1 MPRQPRQF
9 GNSGYMHLIVRGI
22 GKQILFENQDDYS
35 FFLAILRRFSTET
48 SVSILAYCLMENHV
62 HLLVHDEQHH
72 SPLLMKKIGVS
83 YSRYF
88 NRKYKRSGHLLQ
100 DRYRSEPIE
109 TDGSLIRVF
118 RYILNNPEGAGLCP
132 ASSYP
137 WSSYSQ
143 YGKANTLADTH
154 LLRELIGDENQ
165 YAAFLS
171 AKNQDRFMEYD
182 DSPRSDEWAKDIIR
196 SYLSAESGTI
206 LQSYDRAR
214 RDNALRALKKKGL
227 SIRQLE
233 RLTGINR
240 GAIQKAVNSSH

>member
-118 RYILNNPEGAGLCP
+118 RYILNNPEGAETRTSMPHFFLPKTRTASWNTTIPLGATNGLKTSYGHIFP
-132 ASSYP
+132 PKAEPSS
-137 WSSYSQ
+137 
-143 YGKANTLADTH
+143 KATTAQEETT
-154 LLRELIGDENQ
+154 
-165 YAAFLS
+165 
-171 AKNQDRFMEYD
+171 
-182 DSPRSDEWAKDIIR
+182 PC
-196 SYLSAESGTI
+196 
-206 LQSYDRAR
+206 
-214 RDNALRALKKKGL
+214 AL
-227 SIRQLE
+227 
-233 RLTGINR
+233 
-240 GAIQKAVNSSH
+240 